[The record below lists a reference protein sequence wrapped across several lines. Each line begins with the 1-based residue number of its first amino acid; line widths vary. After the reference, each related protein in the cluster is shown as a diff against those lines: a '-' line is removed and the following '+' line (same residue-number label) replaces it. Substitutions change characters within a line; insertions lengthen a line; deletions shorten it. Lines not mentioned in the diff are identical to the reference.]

1 MLAASLL
8 VVHDALGGGQHDVT
22 ELTAG
27 KQVAGPHL
35 NLIDLNI
42 EAGRDATALVQAT
55 NQIDN
60 DLSGAVI
67 VHNGDVTN
75 VA

>member
-8 VVHDALGGGQHDVT
+8 VVHDALGGGEHDVT

-27 KQVAGPHL
+27 EQVAGPHL

-42 EAGRDATALVQAT
+42 EAGRDAAALVETT
-55 NQIDN
+55 NQIDD
-60 DLSGAVI
+60 DLSGAVVI
-67 VHNGDVTN
+67 HNGDVTN

>member
-42 EAGRDATALVQAT
+42 EAGRDAAALVETT
-55 NQIDN
+55 NQIDD
-60 DLSGAVI
+60 DLSGAVVI
-67 VHNGDVTN
+67 HNGDVTN

>member
-42 EAGRDATALVQAT
+42 EAGRDAAALVETT
-55 NQIDN
+55 NQIDD
-60 DLSGAVI
+60 DLSGAVVI
-67 VHNGDVTN
+67 HDGDVTN

>member
-8 VVHDALGGGQHDVT
+8 VVHDTLRGGQHDVT

-27 KQVAGPHL
+27 KEVASPHL

-42 EAGRDATALVQAT
+42 EAGRDAAALVETT

-60 DLSGAVI
+60 NLSRAMI
-67 VHNGDVTN
+67 VHNGNVTN
-75 VA
+75 VT